1 MVARMSS
8 TTAMTLGQR
17 DQPDPGRPRDGGQ
30 PVGLRGLPEVGLPAG
45 PRAQDVDRLGS
56 GAGQVHA
63 GQSAARIGLGRI
75 ALDAGDAAEALRQL
89 RAADELGR
97 RSGQSLVRALAAEP
111 LARALL
117 VSGDAPAARAL
128 LEEPLAGCRRMEA
141 RPLLA
146 RLESAL
152 AEIPA

>member
-1 MVARMSS
+1 MCMLRWVADAQR
-8 TTAMTLGQR
+8 TLG
-17 DQPDPGRPRDGGQ
+17 RPAEAAAGFR
-30 PVGLRGLPEVGLPAG
+30 EVLAHT
-45 PRAQDVDRLGS
+45 LGS
-56 GAGQVHA
+56 GDLA
-63 GQSAARIGLGRI
+63 GQSAARIGLGRIGLGRIGLGRI

-117 VSGDAPAARAL
+117 ASGDAPAARGL
-128 LEEPLAGCRRMEA
+128 LEETLAGCRRMEA

-152 AEIPA
+152 AELPA

>member
-1 MVARMSS
+1 MLRWVADAQR
-8 TTAMTLGQR
+8 TLG
-17 DQPDPGRPRDGGQ
+17 RPAEAAAGFR
-30 PVGLRGLPEVGLPAG
+30 EVLAHT
-45 PRAQDVDRLGS
+45 LGS
-56 GAGQVHA
+56 GDLA

-117 VSGDAPAARAL
+117 ASGDAPAARAL
-128 LEEPLAGCRRMEA
+128 LEETLAGCRRMEA
-141 RPLLA
+141 RPLRA

-152 AEIPA
+152 AELPA

>member
-1 MVARMSS
+1 M
-8 TTAMTLGQR
+8 
-17 DQPDPGRPRDGGQ
+17 
-30 PVGLRGLPEVGLPAG
+30 GLPAG
-45 PRAQDVDRLGS
+45 RRAQDVDRLGS
-56 GAGQVHA
+56 GDLA

-75 ALDAGDAAEALRQL
+75 GLDAGDAAEALRQL
-89 RAADELGR
+89 QAADELGR

-117 VSGDAPAARAL
+117 ASGDAPAARAL
-128 LEEPLAGCRRMEA
+128 LEETLAGCRRMEA

-152 AEIPA
+152 AELPA

>member
-1 MVARMSS
+1 M
-8 TTAMTLGQR
+8 
-17 DQPDPGRPRDGGQ
+17 
-30 PVGLRGLPEVGLPAG
+30 GLPAG
-45 PRAQDVDRLGS
+45 RRAQDVDRLGS
-56 GAGQVHA
+56 GDLA
-63 GQSAARIGLGRI
+63 GQSAARIGLGRIGLGRI

-117 VSGDAPAARAL
+117 ASGDAPAARAL
-128 LEEPLAGCRRMEA
+128 LEETLAGCRRMEA

-152 AEIPA
+152 AELPA